1 MPPLDRRAPI
11 PAPDATVLNFS
22 SLTKREQLKL
32 AHASS
37 SMHDPSKVFDRKVEF
52 LAELLN
58 CTEAEA
64 TYELLHRL

>member
-1 MPPLDRRAPI
+1 MPPTTKPRVPI
-11 PAPDATVLNFS
+11 PDTTVINFS
-22 SLTKREQLKL
+22 SLTKREQFKL

-37 SMHDPSKVFDRKVEF
+37 SLHDPSKVFDRKVEF
-52 LAELLN
+52 LAELLG